1 MWKVIR
7 RCVPRK
13 KVSQPVYTRDMK
25 ELADEF
31 NIFYTSVGVKA
42 AEESKKIA
50 IANNLPSVQPNN
62 IVLNNDTDEFNF
74 RPVSSYE
81 IQHKSC
87 DEVKRI
93 STKGDRFQHAWITD
107 NKLTY
112 CEKTGY
118 NWLIYE
124 EGEGMFC
131 FICRKHNTENEKN
144 KCKKFNLQA
153 GIRFKRKAV
162 EEHANSQQHKAA
174 IMCELINRT
183 SPFQAE
189 LDRKEQKNDAVYYN
203 AFLAIYWLAKEE
215 LPNFK
220 ISSFLYV
227 LEQLGLIDMKYFQ
240 HRSAGSFR
248 EIFLALGYQIKSQVA
263 EKCRKA
269 NWFGLLC
276 DEVCDISNQEQ
287 LLTFIKYV
295 DPQTNKATTDFLS
308 ANDLFQNS
316 QSADANTIWTVLNKQ
331 LEDSK

>member
-1 MWKVIR
+1 
-7 RCVPRK
+7 
-13 KVSQPVYTRDMK
+13 
-25 ELADEF
+25 
-31 NIFYTSVGVKA
+31 
-42 AEESKKIA
+42 
-50 IANNLPSVQPNN
+50 
-62 IVLNNDTDEFNF
+62 
-74 RPVSSYE
+74 
-81 IQHKSC
+81 
-87 DEVKRI
+87 
-93 STKGDRFQHAWITD
+93 
-107 NKLTY
+107 
-112 CEKTGY
+112 
-118 NWLIYE
+118 
-124 EGEGMFC
+124 
-131 FICRKHNTENEKN
+131 
-144 KCKKFNLQA
+144 
-153 GIRFKRKAV
+153 
-162 EEHANSQQHKAA
+162 
-174 IMCELINRT
+174 MCELINRT

-220 ISSFLYV
+220 ISSFLDV
-227 LEQLGLIDMKYFQ
+227 LEQLGLTDMKYFQ

-248 EIFLALGYQIKSQVA
+248 EMFLALGYQIKSQVA

-331 LEDSK
+331 LEDSKLEKSKLKVMEHL